1 MDSITLNDLL
11 NVSNSQ
17 DAKVKFNI
25 WNGEVDPLDEYL
37 YDPDIVN
44 NQWLFWRT
52 DKRNFKEGQIAICL
66 VKVAWDIWLL
76 TTVKRI
82 TKELNV
88 RNGINYEGEELER
101 YKKYFGRVLVKY
113 HKDAQAMCQY
123 YKSISDNL
131 IVSQI
136 LPTPYDGADF
146 PGYDNVRRTNL

>member
-1 MDSITLNDLL
+1 MNKITLNDLL
-11 NVSNSQ
+11 NVNNSQ
-17 DAKVKFNI
+17 DTKVKFNA
-25 WNGEVDPLDEYL
+25 WNGKVDPLDEYL
-37 YDPDIVN
+37 RDPDIVN

-52 DKRNFKEGQIAICL
+52 ARQSFSVGQIAICL
-66 VKVAWDIWLL
+66 VKVSGDIWLL
-76 TTVKRI
+76 TTIKHI

-131 IVSQI
+131 IVHQI
-136 LPTPYDGADF
+136 LPTPYAGADL
-146 PGYDNVRRTNL
+146 PKYDDVGRTNL

>member
-1 MDSITLNDLL
+1 MNKITLNDLL
-11 NVSNSQ
+11 NVSNPQ
-17 DAKVKFNI
+17 DAKVKFNV

-52 DKRNFKEGQIAICL
+52 DNRNFKEGQIAICL

-136 LPTPYDGADF
+136 LPTPYDGADL
-146 PGYDNVRRTNL
+146 PEYDDVRRTNL